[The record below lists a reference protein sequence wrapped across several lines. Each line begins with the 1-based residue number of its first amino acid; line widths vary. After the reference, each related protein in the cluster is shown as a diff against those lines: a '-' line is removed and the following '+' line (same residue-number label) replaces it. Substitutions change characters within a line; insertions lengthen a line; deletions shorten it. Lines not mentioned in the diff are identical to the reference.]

1 MTLRDAKLLP
11 LVDSGNPVDLA
22 AALADLP
29 GKALRDDLG
38 AACCCEDVGDCAHP
52 ANLLD
57 SNSNCKPL
65 DFQTRKKFRRYFSR
79 METTNPETWSDRLKT
94 AFNEKG
100 WSMRELSDRAGV
112 SYDSVNKYL
121 RGDVKQPRGD
131 TLDKLASALQTS
143 PLYLREGL
151 HPGSRVSTSQIPTRG
166 EVAAGVWLE
175 VSAIDDEPI
184 AWLPFNP
191 SPEFPEGSVYSLI
204 VRGDSVDRVAPDG
217 STLIVLDLGL
227 SGVSLKDGDLA
238 IVERRMHQD
247 GLREV
252 TAKRVRQ
259 MDGELHLI
267 PESTNPKWQTAKFRL
282 ADCDGDVEMRA
293 IARVEYILQKP

>member
-1 MTLRDAKLLP
+1 LLTFLGKCRAMT
-11 LVDSGNPVDLA
+11 SGPPA
-22 AALADLP
+22 AVMMSVTFRIP
-29 GKALRDDLG
+29 PY
-38 AACCCEDVGDCAHP
+38 VGFKIQMQEG
-52 ANLLD
+52 
-57 SNSNCKPL
+57 SE
-65 DFQTRKKFRRYFSR
+65 FQHGIIFSR
-79 METTNPETWSDRLKT
+79 YVPRMDSKAIEPWAERLREV
-94 AFNEKG
+94 FDEKG
-100 WSMRELSDRAGV
+100 WTMRELSSRSGV

-121 RGDVKQPRGD
+121 RGDVKQPRGN

-143 PLYLREGL
+143 SLYLREGL
-151 HPGSRVSTSQIPTRG
+151 HPGPRVSTNQIPVRG

-184 AWLPFNP
+184 RWLPFNP
-191 SPEFPEGSVYSLI
+191 APEYVEGALYSLI
-204 VRGDSVDRVAPDG
+204 VRGDSVDKIAPDG
-217 STLIVLDLGL
+217 CTLIVLDLGL